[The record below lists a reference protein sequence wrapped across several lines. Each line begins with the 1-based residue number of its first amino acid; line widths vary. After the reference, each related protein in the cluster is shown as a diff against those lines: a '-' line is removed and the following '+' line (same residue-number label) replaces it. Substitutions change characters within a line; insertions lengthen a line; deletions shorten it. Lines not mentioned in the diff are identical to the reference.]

1 MSAFRPPRLEAL
13 PGTESYWLGFP
24 DGDESEYD
32 SVELLTFEGRTA
44 MEKALD
50 SEEAVGLHETGREF
64 IDFDR
69 ELFVVLR
76 EGAVF

>member
-1 MSAFRPPRLEAL
+1 
-13 PGTESYWLGFP
+13 
-24 DGDESEYD
+24 
-32 SVELLTFEGRTA
+32 